1 MMFGRTQLLRIIAA
15 LTMAPVLAQAA
26 PLYPNSVVSNDLE
39 FISTK
44 DASVF
49 ACMAYDGTTRAEM
62 PDKRN
67 DELFVDGVHQFALKF
82 QDGTAVT
89 AFVHPKIG
97 SKSSAQ
103 KYVSKVAKPLGRLPT
118 FMRARLGHV
127 IIHKGDETA
136 FSEDEGRF
144 FVLYSRNIDKRIKTH
159 DLEET
164 IFHETVHA
172 TLDVPHAKSRAWRKA
187 ARADGDFVT
196 GYAARNPD
204 GEDMAESA
212 LFAWAVLTHPGRL
225 PDRVETKVRQVMPH
239 RLAFFK
245 DLFPAKDRI
254 FQRVGPKPDC

>member
-1 MMFGRTQLLRIIAA
+1 MMLGRTKLLRIIAA
-15 LTMAPVLAQAA
+15 LTVAPVLAQAA

-49 ACMAYDGTTRAEM
+49 ACMAYDGATRAEL

-67 DELFVDGVHQFALKF
+67 DVLFVDGVHQFSLKF
-82 QDGTAVT
+82 QDGTAVAT
-89 AFVHPKIG
+89 FVHPEIG
-97 SKSSAQ
+97 SKSRAQ
-103 KYVSKVAKPLGRLPT
+103 KYAAKVAKPLGRLPT

-136 FSEDEGRF
+136 FAEDQGRF
-144 FVLYSRNIDKRIKTH
+144 FVLYSRNIDKRIKSH

-187 ARADGDFVT
+187 QRADGDFVT
-196 GYAARNPD
+196 RYAARNPD

-225 PDRVETKVRQVMPH
+225 PGNVEAKVRQVMPH

-245 DLFPAKDRI
+245 DLFPSKDRI
-254 FQRVGPKPDC
+254 FQRVGPKPEC